1 MDDLAAARISKAV
14 ENAEIIWR
22 ILVAGPDALGG
33 IIGGG
38 GMRLTYARHDGV
50 GDVLEFPTQEEAL
63 IYVAAIN
70 GLLGTTD
77 KPKGLC
83 VAVPVAKT
91 LGKILADESA
101 KLPKT
106 PQQEM
111 MEKLFG
117 GFMK

>member
-1 MDDLAAARISKAV
+1 MDDLAAARITKAV
-14 ENAEIIWR
+14 EKAEIVWR
-22 ILVAGPDALGG
+22 VLVAGPDPFGG

-38 GMRLTYARHDGV
+38 GMRLSYAREDG
-50 GDVLEFPTQEEAL
+50 DKAVLEFPTQEEAL

-77 KPKGLC
+77 KPRGLC

-91 LGKILADESA
+91 LGKVLADEHA

-106 PQQEM
+106 PEQEI

-117 GFMK
+117 GLMK